1 MKERL
6 ESETSSRLLTE
17 KELVEAKKAWIT
29 QWDGLQHE
37 LTEWQSM
44 AKSCQAPAEQ
54 LLCDIDHVSELL
66 AEIRPKANNAFQR
79 ILGPKAVGY
88 QHNMEPD
95 HFINP
100 KKELERCSSL
110 LGS

>member
-6 ESETSSRLLTE
+6 DSETSSRLLTE
-17 KELVEAKKAWIT
+17 KELVEAKEIWVT

-44 AKSCQAPAEQ
+44 AKSCQATAEQ
-54 LLCDIDHVSELL
+54 LLSDIDHVSELL
-66 AEIRPKANNAFQR
+66 AKIRPKTNDAFQR
-79 ILGPKAVGY
+79 ILCPKAVGY
-88 QHNMEPD
+88 QHHVEPN
-95 HFINP
+95 HSINA
-100 KKELERCSSL
+100 KDELARCSNL